1 MADGQQ
7 SRMGVVAIGHNEG
20 ERLQRCLR
28 SIPPGIPMAYV
39 DSASIDDSVAF
50 ARSVG
55 ADVVEL
61 DMRLPFSA
69 ARARN
74 EGAARLTARHP
85 ELAFVQFVDG
95 DCEFEPGWLA
105 EATRFLENEPEFAAV
120 CGRRR
125 ERYPE
130 ASFYNRLC
138 DAEWNTPP
146 GEAAACGGD
155 AMVRLSAFASAGGYD
170 GAVIAGEEPEFCA
183 RLRTRGW
190 RVWRLDAPMT
200 IHDADMHHF
209 RQWWMRAVRS
219 GYGYAQVWSKT
230 RRLGAPLYGRE
241 LARAIGWSAAPI
253 ALALFLTVL
262 LGPIGLLAAPLLW
275 AAQFVR
281 LARRDGG
288 MQAVHLLA
296 GKFAETWG
304 ALRYGAARAARRRQG
319 AIYYK

>member
-1 MADGQQ
+1 MAETQQ
-7 SRMGVVAIGHNEG
+7 GRIGVVAIGRNEG
-20 ERLQRCLR
+20 ERLKRCLG
-28 SIPPGIPMAYV
+28 SIPRGIPIIYV
-39 DSASIDDSVAF
+39 DSASTDGSVAY
-50 ARSVG
+50 ARSRG
-55 ADVVEL
+55 AEVVEL
-61 DMRLPFSA
+61 DMRRPFSA

-74 EGAARLTARHP
+74 EGAERLVARHP

-95 DCEFEPGWLA
+95 DCEFEPGWIA
-105 EATRFLENEPEFAAV
+105 GAARFLETEPDFAAV

-130 ASFYNRLC
+130 ASFYNQLC

-155 AMVRLSAFASAGGYD
+155 AMVRLSAFEAAGGYD
-170 GAVIAGEEPEFCA
+170 SNMIAGEEPEFCA
-183 RLRTRGW
+183 RLRARGW

-230 RRLGAPLYGRE
+230 RRLGTPLYGRE
-241 LARAIGWSAAPI
+241 LARAIGWSVGPIVLALLLAALAGPI
-253 ALALFLTVL
+253 A
-262 LGPIGLLAAPLLW
+262 LLAAPLLW
-275 AAQFVR
+275 AAQFAR
-281 LARRDGG
+281 LARRDGVT
-288 MQAVHLLA
+288 AAFHLLA

-304 ALRYGAARAARRRQG
+304 AMRYGAARLARRRHG

>member
-1 MADGQQ
+1 MAEAQQ
-7 SRMGVVAIGHNEG
+7 GRMGVVAIGRNEG
-20 ERLQRCLR
+20 ERLQRCLG
-28 SIPPGIPMAYV
+28 SIPRGTPIVYV
-39 DSASIDDSVAF
+39 DSASTDDSVAY

-55 ADVVEL
+55 AEVVEL
-61 DMRLPFSA
+61 DMRRPFSA

-74 EGAARLTARHP
+74 EGAERLTARHP

-95 DCEFEPGWLA
+95 DCEFEPSWIA
-105 EATRFLENEPEFAAV
+105 DATRFLETEPEFAAV

-125 ERYPE
+125 ERHPE
-130 ASFYNRLC
+130 ASFYNQLC

-146 GEAAACGGD
+146 GETAACGGD
-155 AMVRLSAFASAGGYD
+155 AMVRLTAFAAAGGYD

-183 RLRTRGW
+183 RLRARGW
-190 RVWRLDAPMT
+190 RVWRLDVPMT

-230 RRLGAPLYGRE
+230 RRVGAPLYGRE
-241 LARAIGWSAAPI
+241 LARAVGWSVGPMGLAMILAALAGPI
-253 ALALFLTVL
+253 ALVT
-262 LGPIGLLAAPLLW
+262 APLLW
-275 AAQFVR
+275 IAQFAR
-281 LARRDGG
+281 LTRRDGVMG
-288 MQAVHLLA
+288 GLHLFA

-304 ALRYGAARAARRRQG
+304 AMRYGAARVAGRRHG

>member
-1 MADGQQ
+1 MAEEQR
-7 SRMGVVAIGHNEG
+7 SRIGVVAIGRNEG
-20 ERLQRCLR
+20 ERLRRCLG
-28 SIPPGIPMAYV
+28 SIPGGVPLVYV
-39 DSASIDDSVAF
+39 DSASTDGSADF

-55 ADVVEL
+55 AEVVEL
-61 DMRLPFSA
+61 DMRRPFSA

-74 EGAARLTARHP
+74 EGLERLAARHP

-95 DCEFEPGWLA
+95 DCEFEPGWIA
-105 EATRFLENEPEFAAV
+105 AAARFLETEPEFAAV

-125 ERYPE
+125 EHYPG
-130 ASFYNRLC
+130 ASFYNQLC

-155 AMVRLSAFASAGGYD
+155 AMVRLAAFAAVGGYD
-170 GAVIAGEEPEFCA
+170 AAIIAGEEPELCH
-183 RLRTRGW
+183 RLRARGW

-219 GYGYAQVWSKT
+219 GYGYAQVWTKT
-230 RRLGAPLYGRE
+230 RRSGSPLYARE
-241 LARAIGWSAAPI
+241 LARALGWSVVPLCLAA
-253 ALALFLTVL
+253 LLTIL
-262 LGPIGLLAAPLLW
+262 IGPVGLIAAPLTW
-275 AAQFVR
+275 GAQFGR

-288 MQAVHLLA
+288 TQALHLIA

-304 ALRYGAARAARRRQG
+304 MLRFVAARLAGRRQG